1 MVEYFVFKMQT
12 SASKRFSTALLLL
25 LIIGGAFFLGYQ
37 QGEKRIPAELKI
49 TELQNKETGKPEL
62 VDFSSFWRAWN
73 IINEKFV
80 TTATSTG
87 NQEKVWGAIEGL
99 TKSLGDPYT
108 VFFPPE
114 ESKAFETEIS
124 GQFEGVGMELG
135 IKDNIL
141 SVVAP
146 LKDTP
151 AFRAG
156 IKAGDKIIKIND
168 TLAADMTVEAAVKL
182 IRGPRGTSVR
192 LTIAREGKNEPME
205 ITIVREV
212 INIPT
217 IDTEIKQVIAAD
229 DNNESNNP
237 WFNGIY
243 VIKLYNF
250 SGNSS
255 NLFREALRGFIE
267 SGTRK
272 LILDLRGNPGG
283 YLEAAVDMAS
293 WFLPAG
299 KVVVSEEYAK
309 GVEPTL
315 HRSRGYN
322 IFNDNLK
329 MVIKMVILV
338 NEGSAS
344 ASEIL
349 AGALRE
355 YNVAKLVGTKTF
367 GKGSVQELIKIT
379 PNTSLKLTIARW
391 LTPLGHSISEEG
403 LTPDYLIKLTTK
415 DAEAKHD
422 PQMDKAVEILKGM

>member
-1 MVEYFVFKMQT
+1 MKT
-12 SASKRFSTALLLL
+12 NTAKRFSTGFVLL
-25 LIIGGAFFLGYQ
+25 LIIGGAFFFGYQ
-37 QGEKRIPAELKI
+37 RGEKNISAELKI
-49 TELQNKETGKPEL
+49 AELQNKDIGQPEQ
-62 VDFSSFWRAWN
+62 VDFSSFWQTWN
-73 IINEKFV
+73 VINEKFV
-80 TTATSTG
+80 TTATSTTA
-87 NQEKVWGAIEGL
+87 QEKVYGAIEGL
-99 TKSLGDPYT
+99 AKSLGDPYT

-124 GQFEGVGMELG
+124 GKFEGVGIELG

-156 IKAGDKIIKIND
+156 IKSGDKIIKIND
-168 TLAADMTVEAAVKL
+168 TLSADMTVEAAVKM
-182 IRGPRGTSVR
+182 IRGPRGTEVR
-192 LTIAREGKNEPME
+192 LTIAREGKNEPLE
-205 ITIVREV
+205 IKIVRDV

-217 IDTEIKQVIAAD
+217 IDTEIKQVVAAD
-229 DNNESNNP
+229 GSDGSNNP
-237 WFNGIY
+237 WVNGIY

-250 SGNSS
+250 SANSS
-255 NLFREALRGFIE
+255 NLFRDALRSFIE
-267 SGTRK
+267 SGTHK

-293 WFLPAG
+293 WFLPTG

-309 GVEPTL
+309 GTEPTI

-322 IFNDNLK
+322 IFNDTL
-329 MVIKMVILV
+329 KMVILV

-355 YNVAKLVGTKTF
+355 QSIAKLIGAKTF
-367 GKGSVQELIKIT
+367 GKGSVQELVKIT
-379 PNTSLKLTIARW
+379 PDTSLKLTIARW

-403 LTPDYLIKLTTK
+403 LTPDYEVKISTK
-415 DAEAKHD
+415 DLEAKRD

>member
-1 MVEYFVFKMQT
+1 MET
-12 SASKRFSTALLLL
+12 SASKRFSTGFILL
-25 LIIGGAFFLGYQ
+25 LIIGGAFFFGYQ
-37 QGEKRIPAELKI
+37 QGGKHISAELTI
-49 TELQNKETGKPEL
+49 TELQNKDTGQPEQ
-62 VDFSSFWRAWN
+62 VDFSSFWQAWN

-80 TTATSTG
+80 TTATSTTA
-87 NQEKVWGAIEGL
+87 QEKVHGAIEGL
-99 TKSLGDPYT
+99 AKSLGDPYT
-108 VFFPPE
+108 IFFPPE

-124 GQFEGVGMELG
+124 GKFEGVGMELG

-156 IKAGDKIIKIND
+156 IKSGDKIIKINN
-168 TLAADMTVEAAVKL
+168 TLSADMTVEAAVKM
-182 IRGPRGTSVR
+182 IRGPRGTEVR
-192 LTIAREGKNEPME
+192 LTIAREGKNEPLE
-205 ITIVREV
+205 ITITRDV

-217 IDTEIKQVIAAD
+217 IDTEIKQVVAAD
-229 DNNESNNP
+229 GSDGSNNP
-237 WFNGIY
+237 WVNGIY

-250 SGNSS
+250 SANSS
-255 NLFREALRGFIE
+255 NLFRDALRSFIE
-267 SGTRK
+267 SGTHK

-293 WFLPAG
+293 WFLPTG

-309 GVEPTL
+309 GTEPTI

-322 IFNDNLK
+322 IFNDTL
-329 MVIKMVILV
+329 KMVILV

-355 YNVAKLVGTKTF
+355 QNIAKLVGEKTF
-367 GKGSVQELIKIT
+367 GKGSVQELVKIT
-379 PNTSLKLTIARW
+379 PDTSLKLTIARW

-403 LTPDYLIKLTTK
+403 LTPDYLVKISTK
-415 DAEAKHD
+415 DLEAKRD
-422 PQMDKAVEILKGM
+422 PQMDKAVEILNEM

>member
-1 MVEYFVFKMQT
+1 MKT
-12 SASKRFSTALLLL
+12 DSSKRFSTGFILLLV
-25 LIIGGAFFLGYQ
+25 IGSAFFLGYR
-37 QGEKRIPAELKI
+37 QGEKNVPAELI
-49 TELQNKETGKPEL
+49 VTELQNKDTGKPEL
-62 VDFSSFWRAWN
+62 VDFSPFWQAWN
-73 IINEKFV
+73 VINEKFV
-80 TTATSTG
+80 TAATSTTDR
-87 NQEKVWGAIEGL
+87 EKVYGAIEGL
-99 TKSLGDPYT
+99 AKSLDDPYT
-108 VFFPPE
+108 VFFPPV

-135 IKDNIL
+135 IKDDVL

-156 IKAGDKIIKIND
+156 IKSGDKIIKIND
-168 TLAADMTVEAAVKL
+168 TLSADMTIEAAVKM

-192 LTIAREGKNEPME
+192 LTIAREGKNEPLE
-205 ITIVREV
+205 ITIVRDV

-217 IDTEIKQVIAAD
+217 IDTEVKQNIANGD
-229 DNNESNNP
+229 DNKANNP
-237 WFNGIY
+237 WQNDIY

-250 SGNSS
+250 SANSS
-255 NLFREALRGFIE
+255 NLFREALRGFME
-267 SGTRK
+267 SGSHK

-299 KVVVSEEYAK
+299 KIVVSEEYAK
-309 GVEPTL
+309 GTEPTI

-329 MVIKMVILV
+329 MIILI

-355 YNVAKLVGTKTF
+355 HNIAKLVGTKTF

-379 PNTSLKLTIARW
+379 SETSLKLTIARW
-391 LTPLGHSISEEG
+391 LTPLGHSISKEG
-403 LTPDYLIKLTTK
+403 LSPDYLIKLTTK
-415 DAEAKHD
+415 DADIKRD
-422 PQMDKAVEILKGM
+422 SQMDKAVEILNGI

>member
-1 MVEYFVFKMQT
+1 MKT
-12 SASKRFSTALLLL
+12 NTAKRFSTGFVLL
-25 LIIGGAFFLGYQ
+25 LIIGGAFFFGYQ
-37 QGEKRIPAELKI
+37 QGGKHISAELTI
-49 TELQNKETGKPEL
+49 TELQNKDIGQPEQ
-62 VDFSSFWRAWN
+62 VDFSSFWQTWN
-73 IINEKFV
+73 VINEKFV
-80 TTATSTG
+80 TTATSTTA
-87 NQEKVWGAIEGL
+87 QEKVYGAIEGL
-99 TKSLGDPYT
+99 AKSLGDPYT

-124 GQFEGVGMELG
+124 GKFEGVGIELG

-156 IKAGDKIIKIND
+156 IKSGDKIIKIND
-168 TLAADMTVEAAVKL
+168 TLSADMTVEAAVKM
-182 IRGPRGTSVR
+182 IRGPRGTEVR
-192 LTIAREGKNEPME
+192 LTIAREGKNEPLE
-205 ITIVREV
+205 IKIVRDV

-217 IDTEIKQVIAAD
+217 IDTEIKQVVAAD
-229 DNNESNNP
+229 GSDGSNNP
-237 WFNGIY
+237 WVNGIY

-250 SGNSS
+250 SANSS
-255 NLFREALRGFIE
+255 NLFRDALRSFIE
-267 SGTRK
+267 SGTHK

-293 WFLPAG
+293 WFLPTG

-309 GVEPTL
+309 GTEPTI

-322 IFNDNLK
+322 IFNDTL
-329 MVIKMVILV
+329 KMVILV

-355 YNVAKLVGTKTF
+355 QNIAKLVGEKTF
-367 GKGSVQELIKIT
+367 GKGSVQELVKIT
-379 PNTSLKLTIARW
+379 PDTSLKLTIARW

-403 LTPDYLIKLTTK
+403 LTPDYLVKISTK
-415 DAEAKHD
+415 DLEAKRD

>member
-1 MVEYFVFKMQT
+1 MET
-12 SASKRFSTALLLL
+12 SASKRFSTGFILLLV
-25 LIIGGAFFLGYQ
+25 IGGAFFLGYQ
-37 QGEKRIPAELKI
+37 QGERHIPAELKVI
-49 TELQNKETGKPEL
+49 ELQNKDTGKPEP
-62 VDFSSFWRAWN
+62 VDFSPFWQAWN
-73 IINEKFV
+73 VINEKFV
-80 TTATSTG
+80 TTATSTTV
-87 NQEKVWGAIEGL
+87 QEKVYGAIEGL
-99 TKSLGDPYT
+99 AKSLGDSYT

-124 GQFEGVGMELG
+124 GKFEGVGMELG

-156 IKAGDKIIKIND
+156 IKSGDKIIKIND
-168 TLAADMTVEAAVKL
+168 TLASDMAVEAAVKL
-182 IRGPRGTSVR
+182 IRGPRGTEVR
-192 LTIAREGKNEPME
+192 LTIGREGRTEPLE
-205 ITIVREV
+205 IKIVRDV

-217 IDTEIKQVIAAD
+217 IDTEIKQVVAND
-229 DNNESNNP
+229 GSNSESNNP
-237 WFNGIY
+237 WVNGIY

-250 SGNSS
+250 SANSS
-255 NLFREALRGFIE
+255 NLFREALRNFIE
-267 SGTRK
+267 SGTHK

-309 GVEPTL
+309 GTEPTI

-322 IFNDNLK
+322 IFNESLK
-329 MVIKMVILV
+329 MVILI

-355 YNVAKLVGTKTF
+355 QGIAKLVGAKTF
-367 GKGSVQELIKIT
+367 GKGSVQELVKIT
-379 PNTSLKLTIARW
+379 PDTSLKITIARW

-415 DAEAKHD
+415 DAETKRD
-422 PQMDKAVEILKGM
+422 PQMDKAVEILNGM

>member
-1 MVEYFVFKMQT
+1 MKT
-12 SASKRFSTALLLL
+12 NTAKRFSTGFVLL
-25 LIIGGAFFLGYQ
+25 LIIGGAFFFGYQ
-37 QGEKRIPAELKI
+37 RGEKNISAELKI
-49 TELQNKETGKPEL
+49 AELQNKDIGQPEQ
-62 VDFSSFWRAWN
+62 VDFSSFWQTWN
-73 IINEKFV
+73 VINEKFV
-80 TTATSTG
+80 TTATSTTA
-87 NQEKVWGAIEGL
+87 QEKVYGAIEGL
-99 TKSLGDPYT
+99 AKSLGDPYT

-124 GQFEGVGMELG
+124 GKFEGVGIELG

-156 IKAGDKIIKIND
+156 IKSGDKIIKIND
-168 TLAADMTVEAAVKL
+168 TLSADMTVEAAVKM
-182 IRGPRGTSVR
+182 IRGPRGTEVR
-192 LTIAREGKNEPME
+192 LTIAREGKNEPLE
-205 ITIVREV
+205 IKIVRDV

-217 IDTEIKQVIAAD
+217 IDTEIKQVVAAD
-229 DNNESNNP
+229 GSDGSNNP
-237 WFNGIY
+237 WVNGIY

-250 SGNSS
+250 SANSS
-255 NLFREALRGFIE
+255 NLFREALRSFIE
-267 SGTRK
+267 SGTHK

-293 WFLPAG
+293 WFLPTG

-309 GVEPTL
+309 GTEPTI

-322 IFNDNLK
+322 IFNDTL
-329 MVIKMVILV
+329 KMVILV

-355 YNVAKLVGTKTF
+355 QSIAKLIGAKTF
-367 GKGSVQELIKIT
+367 GKGSVQELVKIT
-379 PNTSLKLTIARW
+379 PDTSLKLTIARW

-403 LTPDYLIKLTTK
+403 LTPDYEVKISTK
-415 DAEAKHD
+415 DLEAKRD

>member
-1 MVEYFVFKMQT
+1 MET
-12 SASKRFSTALLLL
+12 NTAKRFSTGFVLL
-25 LIIGGAFFLGYQ
+25 LIIGGAFFFGYQ
-37 QGEKRIPAELKI
+37 RGEKNISAELKI
-49 TELQNKETGKPEL
+49 AELQNKDIGQPEQ
-62 VDFSSFWRAWN
+62 VDFSSFWQTWN
-73 IINEKFV
+73 VINEKFV
-80 TTATSTG
+80 TTATSTTA
-87 NQEKVWGAIEGL
+87 QEKVYGAIEGL
-99 TKSLGDPYT
+99 AKSLGDPYT

-124 GQFEGVGMELG
+124 GKFEGVGMELG

-156 IKAGDKIIKIND
+156 IKSGDKIIKIND
-168 TLAADMTVEAAVKL
+168 TLSADMTVEAAVKM
-182 IRGPRGTSVR
+182 IRGPRGTEVR
-192 LTIAREGKNEPME
+192 LTIAREGKNEPLE
-205 ITIVREV
+205 IKIVRDV

-217 IDTEIKQVIAAD
+217 IDTEIKQVVAAD
-229 DNNESNNP
+229 GSDRSNNP
-237 WFNGIY
+237 WVNGIY

-250 SGNSS
+250 SANSS
-255 NLFREALRGFIE
+255 NLFREALRSFIE
-267 SGTRK
+267 SGTHK

-293 WFLPAG
+293 WFLPTG

-309 GVEPTL
+309 GTEPTI

-322 IFNDNLK
+322 IFNDTL
-329 MVIKMVILV
+329 KMVILV

-355 YNVAKLVGTKTF
+355 QSIAKLIGAKTF
-367 GKGSVQELIKIT
+367 GKGSVQELVKIT
-379 PNTSLKLTIARW
+379 PDTSLKLTIARW

-403 LTPDYLIKLTTK
+403 LTPDYEVKISTK
-415 DAEAKHD
+415 DLEAKRD

>member
-1 MVEYFVFKMQT
+1 MET
-12 SASKRFSTALLLL
+12 SASKRFSTGFILL
-25 LIIGGAFFLGYQ
+25 LIIGGAFFFGYQ
-37 QGEKRIPAELKI
+37 QGGKHISAELTI
-49 TELQNKETGKPEL
+49 TELQNKDTGQPEQ
-62 VDFSSFWRAWN
+62 VDFSSFWQAWN

-80 TTATSTG
+80 TTATSTTA
-87 NQEKVWGAIEGL
+87 QEKVYGAIEGL
-99 TKSLGDPYT
+99 AKSLGDPYT

-124 GQFEGVGMELG
+124 GKFEGVGIELG

-156 IKAGDKIIKIND
+156 IKSGDKIIKIND
-168 TLAADMTVEAAVKL
+168 TLSADMTVEAAVKM
-182 IRGPRGTSVR
+182 IRGPRGTEVR
-192 LTIAREGKNEPME
+192 LTIAREGKNEPLE
-205 ITIVREV
+205 IKIVRDV

-217 IDTEIKQVIAAD
+217 IDTEIKQVVAAD
-229 DNNESNNP
+229 GSDGSNNP
-237 WFNGIY
+237 WVNGIY

-250 SGNSS
+250 SANSS
-255 NLFREALRGFIE
+255 NLFRDALRSFIE
-267 SGTRK
+267 SGTHK

-293 WFLPAG
+293 WFLPTG

-309 GVEPTL
+309 GTEPTI

-322 IFNDNLK
+322 IFNDTL
-329 MVIKMVILV
+329 KMVILV

-355 YNVAKLVGTKTF
+355 QNIAKLVGEKTF
-367 GKGSVQELIKIT
+367 GKGSVQELVKIT
-379 PNTSLKLTIARW
+379 PDTSLKLTIARW

-403 LTPDYLIKLTTK
+403 LTPDYLVKISTK
-415 DAEAKHD
+415 ELEAKRD
-422 PQMDKAVEILKGM
+422 PQMDKAVEILRGM

>member
-1 MVEYFVFKMQT
+1 MET
-12 SASKRFSTALLLL
+12 SASKRFSTGFILL
-25 LIIGGAFFLGYQ
+25 LIIGGAFFFGYQ
-37 QGEKRIPAELKI
+37 QGGKHISAELTI
-49 TELQNKETGKPEL
+49 TELQNKDTGQPEQ
-62 VDFSSFWRAWN
+62 VDFSSFWQAWN

-80 TTATSTG
+80 TTATSTTA
-87 NQEKVWGAIEGL
+87 QEKVHGAIEGL
-99 TKSLGDPYT
+99 AKSLGDPYT
-108 VFFPPE
+108 IFFPPE

-124 GQFEGVGMELG
+124 GKFEGVGMELG

-156 IKAGDKIIKIND
+156 IKSGDKIIKINN
-168 TLAADMTVEAAVKL
+168 TLSADMTVEAAVKM
-182 IRGPRGTSVR
+182 IRGPRGTEVR
-192 LTIAREGKNEPME
+192 LTIVREGKNEPLE
-205 ITIVREV
+205 ITITRDV

-217 IDTEIKQVIAAD
+217 IDTEIKQVVAAD
-229 DNNESNNP
+229 GSDGSNNP
-237 WFNGIY
+237 WVNGIY

-250 SGNSS
+250 SANSS
-255 NLFREALRGFIE
+255 NLFRDALRSFIE
-267 SGTRK
+267 SGTHK

-293 WFLPAG
+293 WFLPTG

-309 GVEPTL
+309 GTEPTI

-322 IFNDNLK
+322 IFNDTL
-329 MVIKMVILV
+329 KMVILV

-355 YNVAKLVGTKTF
+355 QNIAKLVGEKTF
-367 GKGSVQELIKIT
+367 GKGSVQELVKIT
-379 PNTSLKLTIARW
+379 PDTSLKLTIARW

-403 LTPDYLIKLTTK
+403 LTPDYLVKISTK
-415 DAEAKHD
+415 DLEAKRD
-422 PQMDKAVEILKGM
+422 PQMDKAVEILRGM

>member
-1 MVEYFVFKMQT
+1 M
-12 SASKRFSTALLLL
+12 SKRFSTALLLL
-25 LIIGGAFFLGYQ
+25 LVIGGAFFLGYQ

-62 VDFSSFWRAWN
+62 VDFSPFWRAWN
-73 IINEKFV
+73 VINEKFV
-80 TTATSTG
+80 TTATSTD

-99 TKSLGDPYT
+99 AKSLGDPYT

-156 IKAGDKIIKIND
+156 IKSGDKIIKIND

-182 IRGPRGTSVR
+182 IRGPRGTEVR
-192 LTIAREGKNEPME
+192 LTIDREGRNEPLE
-205 ITIVREV
+205 IKIVRDI

-229 DNNESNNP
+229 GSGDESNNP
-237 WFNGIY
+237 WVNGIY
-243 VIKLYNF
+243 IIKLYNF
-250 SGNSS
+250 SANSS

-299 KVVVSEEYAK
+299 KIIVSEEYVK
-309 GVEPTL
+309 GAEPTL

-329 MVIKMVILV
+329 MVILI

-355 YNVAKLVGTKTF
+355 YDIAKLVGTKTF

-403 LTPDYLIKLTTK
+403 LTPDYEVKISTK
-415 DAEAKHD
+415 DAEAQRD
-422 PQMDKAVEILKGM
+422 PQMDKAVEILRGI

>member
-1 MVEYFVFKMQT
+1 MET
-12 SASKRFSTALLLL
+12 NTAKRFSTGFVLL
-25 LIIGGAFFLGYQ
+25 LIIGGAFFFGYQ
-37 QGEKRIPAELKI
+37 RGEKNISAELKI
-49 TELQNKETGKPEL
+49 AELQNKDIGQPEQ
-62 VDFSSFWRAWN
+62 VDFSSFWQTWN
-73 IINEKFV
+73 VINEKFV
-80 TTATSTG
+80 TTATSTTA
-87 NQEKVWGAIEGL
+87 QEKVYGAIEGL
-99 TKSLGDPYT
+99 AKSLGDPYT

-124 GQFEGVGMELG
+124 GKFEGVGMELG

-156 IKAGDKIIKIND
+156 IKSGDKIIKIND
-168 TLAADMTVEAAVKL
+168 TLSADMTVEAAVKM
-182 IRGPRGTSVR
+182 IRGPRGTEVR
-192 LTIAREGKNEPME
+192 LTIAREGKNEPLE
-205 ITIVREV
+205 IKIVRDV

-217 IDTEIKQVIAAD
+217 IDTEIKQVVAAD
-229 DNNESNNP
+229 GGGENNNP
-237 WFNGIY
+237 WVNGIY

-250 SGNSS
+250 SANSS
-255 NLFREALRGFIE
+255 NLFREALRSFIE
-267 SGTRK
+267 SGTHK

-293 WFLPAG
+293 WFLPTG

-309 GVEPTL
+309 GTEPTI

-322 IFNDNLK
+322 IFNDTL
-329 MVIKMVILV
+329 KMVILV

-355 YNVAKLVGTKTF
+355 QSIAKLIGAKTF
-367 GKGSVQELIKIT
+367 GKGSVQELVKIT
-379 PNTSLKLTIARW
+379 PDTSLKLTIARW

-403 LTPDYLIKLTTK
+403 LTPDYEVKISTK
-415 DAEAKHD
+415 DLEAKRD

>member
-1 MVEYFVFKMQT
+1 MKT
-12 SASKRFSTALLLL
+12 NTAKRFSTGFVLL
-25 LIIGGAFFLGYQ
+25 LIIGGAFFFGYQ
-37 QGEKRIPAELKI
+37 RGEKNISAELKI
-49 TELQNKETGKPEL
+49 AELQNKDIGQPEQ
-62 VDFSSFWRAWN
+62 VDFSSFWQTWN
-73 IINEKFV
+73 VINEKFV
-80 TTATSTG
+80 TTATSTTA
-87 NQEKVWGAIEGL
+87 QEKVYGAIEGL
-99 TKSLGDPYT
+99 AKSLGDPYT

-124 GQFEGVGMELG
+124 GKFEGVGMELG

-156 IKAGDKIIKIND
+156 IKSGDKIIKIND
-168 TLAADMTVEAAVKL
+168 TLSADMTVEAAVKM
-182 IRGPRGTSVR
+182 IRGPRGTEVR
-192 LTIAREGKNEPME
+192 LTIAREGKNEPLE
-205 ITIVREV
+205 IKIVRDV

-217 IDTEIKQVIAAD
+217 IDTEIKQVVAAD
-229 DNNESNNP
+229 GSDGSNNP
-237 WFNGIY
+237 WVNGIY

-250 SGNSS
+250 SANSS
-255 NLFREALRGFIE
+255 NLFREALRSFIE
-267 SGTRK
+267 SGTHK

-293 WFLPAG
+293 WFLPTG

-309 GVEPTL
+309 GTEPTI

-322 IFNDNLK
+322 IFNDTL
-329 MVIKMVILV
+329 KMVILV

-355 YNVAKLVGTKTF
+355 QSIAKLIGAKTF
-367 GKGSVQELIKIT
+367 GKGSVQELVKIT
-379 PNTSLKLTIARW
+379 PDTSLKLTIARW

-403 LTPDYLIKLTTK
+403 LTPDYEVKISTK
-415 DAEAKHD
+415 DLEAKRD

>member
-1 MVEYFVFKMQT
+1 
-12 SASKRFSTALLLL
+12 
-25 LIIGGAFFLGYQ
+25 
-37 QGEKRIPAELKI
+37 
-49 TELQNKETGKPEL
+49 QNKDIDKSEL
-62 VDFSSFWRAWN
+62 VDFSPFWQTWN
-73 IINEKFV
+73 VINEKFV
-80 TTATSTG
+80 TAATSTT
-87 NQEKVWGAIEGL
+87 NQEKVYGASEGL
-99 TKSLGDPYT
+99 AKSLGDPYT

-114 ESKAFETEIS
+114 ESKAFETEIN

-141 SVVAP
+141 SIVAP
-146 LKDTP
+146 LKGTP

-168 TLAADMTVEAAVKL
+168 TLSADMTVEAAVKL

-192 LTIAREGKNEPME
+192 LTITREDKNEPLE
-205 ITIVREV
+205 ITIVRDI

-217 IDTEIKQVIAAD
+217 IDTEIKQLANAGE
-229 DNNESNNP
+229 NEVNNP
-237 WFNGIY
+237 WQNGVY

-250 SGNSS
+250 SGNAA

-267 SGTRK
+267 SGTSK

-309 GVEPTL
+309 NTETTI

-322 IFNDNLK
+322 IFNDSL
-329 MVIKMVILV
+329 KMVILV

-355 YNVAKLVGTKTF
+355 HNIAKLIGAKTF

-379 PNTSLKLTIARW
+379 PDTSLKLTIARW

-403 LTPDYLIKLTTK
+403 LTPDYLVKLTAK
-415 DAEAKHD
+415 DAEAKRD

>member
-1 MVEYFVFKMQT
+1 MET
-12 SASKRFSTALLLL
+12 SASKRFSTGFILLLVL
-25 LIIGGAFFLGYQ
+25 GGVFFLGYR
-37 QGEKRIPAELKI
+37 QGERHIPAELKI
-49 TELQNKETGKPEL
+49 TELQNKALGKSEL
-62 VDFSSFWRAWN
+62 VDFSPFWQAWN
-73 IINEKFV
+73 VINEKFV
-80 TTATSTG
+80 TAATSTT
-87 NQEKVWGAIEGL
+87 NQEKVYGAIEGL
-99 TKSLGDPYT
+99 AKSLGDPYT

-114 ESKAFETEIS
+114 ESKAFETEIN

-146 LKDTP
+146 LKGTP

-168 TLAADMTVEAAVKL
+168 TLSADMTVEAAVKL
-182 IRGPRGTSVR
+182 IRGPRGTEVH
-192 LTIAREGKNEPME
+192 LTIAREGKNEPLE
-205 ITIVREV
+205 ITIVRDI

-217 IDTEIKQVIAAD
+217 IDTEIKQLASAGE
-229 DNNESNNP
+229 NEVNNP
-237 WFNGIY
+237 WQNGVY

-250 SGNSS
+250 SGNAA

-299 KVVVSEEYAK
+299 KVVVSEEYAE
-309 GVEPTL
+309 GTEPTI

-322 IFNDNLK
+322 IFNDSL
-329 MVIKMVILV
+329 KMVILV

-355 YNVAKLVGTKTF
+355 HNIAKLIGAKTF

-379 PNTSLKLTIARW
+379 PDTSLKLTIARW

-403 LTPDYLIKLTTK
+403 LTPDYLVKFTAK
-415 DAEAKHD
+415 DAEAQRD

>member
-1 MVEYFVFKMQT
+1 MKT
-12 SASKRFSTALLLL
+12 NTAKRFSTGFVLL
-25 LIIGGAFFLGYQ
+25 LIIGGAFFFGYQ
-37 QGEKRIPAELKI
+37 RGEKNISAELKI
-49 TELQNKETGKPEL
+49 AELQNKDIGQPEQ
-62 VDFSSFWRAWN
+62 VDFSSFWQTWN
-73 IINEKFV
+73 VINEKFV
-80 TTATSTG
+80 TTATSTTA
-87 NQEKVWGAIEGL
+87 QEKVYGAIEGL
-99 TKSLGDPYT
+99 AKSLGDPYT

-124 GQFEGVGMELG
+124 GKFEGVGMELG

-156 IKAGDKIIKIND
+156 IKSGDKIIKIND
-168 TLAADMTVEAAVKL
+168 TLSADMTVEAAVKM
-182 IRGPRGTSVR
+182 IRGPRGTEVR
-192 LTIAREGKNEPME
+192 LTIAREGKNEPLE
-205 ITIVREV
+205 IKIVRDV

-217 IDTEIKQVIAAD
+217 IDTEIKQVVAAD
-229 DNNESNNP
+229 GSDGSNNP
-237 WFNGIY
+237 WVNGIY

-250 SGNSS
+250 SANSS
-255 NLFREALRGFIE
+255 NLFREALRSFIE
-267 SGTRK
+267 SGTHK

-293 WFLPAG
+293 WFLPTG

-309 GVEPTL
+309 GTEPTI

-322 IFNDNLK
+322 IFNDTL
-329 MVIKMVILV
+329 KMVILV

-355 YNVAKLVGTKTF
+355 QNIAKLVGEKTF
-367 GKGSVQELIKIT
+367 GKGSVQELVKIT
-379 PNTSLKLTIARW
+379 PDTSLKLTIARW

-403 LTPDYLIKLTTK
+403 LTPDYLVKISTK
-415 DAEAKHD
+415 DLEAKRD
-422 PQMDKAVEILKGM
+422 PQMDKAVEILNEM

>member
-1 MVEYFVFKMQT
+1 MET
-12 SASKRFSTALLLL
+12 GASKRFSTALVLL
-25 LIIGGAFFLGYQ
+25 LIIGGAFFFGYQ
-37 QGEKRIPAELKI
+37 QGEKNVSTELAI
-49 TELQNKETGKPEL
+49 TELQNKESGQPEQ
-62 VDFSSFWRAWN
+62 VDFSPFWQAWN
-73 IINEKFV
+73 VINEKFV
-80 TTATSTG
+80 TVATSTTA
-87 NQEKVWGAIEGL
+87 QEKVYGAIEGL
-99 TKSLGDPYT
+99 AKSLGDPYT

-135 IKDNIL
+135 IKDNVL
-141 SVVAP
+141 SIVAP

-156 IKAGDKIIKIND
+156 IKSGDKIIKIND
-168 TLAADMTVEAAVKL
+168 TLSADMSIEAAVKL
-182 IRGPRGTSVR
+182 IRGPRGTKVH
-192 LTIAREGKNEPME
+192 LIIGREGRNEPLE
-205 ITIVREV
+205 ITIVRDV

-217 IDTEIKQVIAAD
+217 IDTEIKQIVTSVGD
-229 DNNESNNP
+229 SESTNP
-237 WFNGIY
+237 WQNEVY

-250 SGNSS
+250 TGNSV

-267 SGTRK
+267 SGTHK

-299 KVVVSEEYAK
+299 KVVVSEEYAL
-309 GVEPTL
+309 GTEPTV

-322 IFNDNLK
+322 IFNDSL
-329 MVIKMVILV
+329 KMVILV

-355 YNVAKLVGTKTF
+355 HDIAKLVGTKTF
-367 GKGSVQELIKIT
+367 GKGSVQELVKIT
-379 PNTSLKLTIARW
+379 PDTSLKLTIARW

-403 LTPDYLIKLTTK
+403 LTPDYEVKITAK
-415 DAEAKHD
+415 DIEAKRD
-422 PQMDKAVEILKGM
+422 SQMDKAVEILKGM

>member
-1 MVEYFVFKMQT
+1 MET
-12 SASKRFSTALLLL
+12 SASKRFSTGFILL
-25 LIIGGAFFLGYQ
+25 LIIGGAFFFGYQ
-37 QGEKRIPAELKI
+37 QGGKHISAELTI
-49 TELQNKETGKPEL
+49 TELQNKDIGQPEQ
-62 VDFSSFWRAWN
+62 VDFSSFWQAWN
-73 IINEKFV
+73 VINEKFV
-80 TTATSTG
+80 TTATSTTA
-87 NQEKVWGAIEGL
+87 QEKVYGAIEGL
-99 TKSLGDPYT
+99 AKSLGDPYT
-108 VFFPPE
+108 IFFPPE
-114 ESKAFETEIS
+114 KSKTFETEIS
-124 GQFEGVGMELG
+124 GKFEGVGMELG

-156 IKAGDKIIKIND
+156 IKSGDKIIKIDD
-168 TLAADMTVEAAVKL
+168 TLSADMTVEAAVKM
-182 IRGPRGTSVR
+182 IRGPRGTEVR
-192 LTIAREGKNEPME
+192 LTIGREGQSGPLE
-205 ITIVREV
+205 IKIVRDV

-217 IDTEIKQVIAAD
+217 IDTEVKQVTAGASGNEG
-229 DNNESNNP
+229 NNA
-237 WFNGIY
+237 WRNGIY

-250 SGNSS
+250 SANSS
-255 NLFREALRGFIE
+255 NLFREALRSFIE
-267 SGTRK
+267 SGTHK

-293 WFLPAG
+293 WFLPTG

-309 GVEPTL
+309 GTEPTI

-322 IFNDNLK
+322 IFNNTL
-329 MVIKMVILV
+329 KMVILV

-355 YNVAKLVGTKTF
+355 QNIAKLIGAKTF
-367 GKGSVQELIKIT
+367 GKGSVQELVKIT
-379 PNTSLKLTIARW
+379 PETSLKLTIARW

-403 LTPDYLIKLTTK
+403 LTPDYKVKISTK
-415 DAEAKHD
+415 DLEAKRD

>member
-1 MVEYFVFKMQT
+1 MET
-12 SASKRFSTALLLL
+12 SASKRFSTGFILL
-25 LIIGGAFFLGYQ
+25 LIIGGAFFFGYQ
-37 QGEKRIPAELKI
+37 QGGKHISAELTI
-49 TELQNKETGKPEL
+49 TELQNKDIGQPEQ
-62 VDFSSFWRAWN
+62 VDFSSFWQTWN
-73 IINEKFV
+73 VINEKFV
-80 TTATSTG
+80 TTATSTTA
-87 NQEKVWGAIEGL
+87 QEKVHGAIEGL
-99 TKSLGDPYT
+99 AKSLGDPYT
-108 VFFPPE
+108 IFFPPE

-124 GQFEGVGMELG
+124 GKFEGVGMELG

-156 IKAGDKIIKIND
+156 IKSGDKIIKINN
-168 TLAADMTVEAAVKL
+168 TLSADMTVEAAVKM
-182 IRGPRGTSVR
+182 IRGPRGTEVR
-192 LTIAREGKNEPME
+192 LTIAREGKNEPLE
-205 ITIVREV
+205 ITITRDV

-217 IDTEIKQVIAAD
+217 IDTEIKQVVAAD
-229 DNNESNNP
+229 GSDGSNNP
-237 WFNGIY
+237 WVNGIY

-250 SGNSS
+250 SANSS
-255 NLFREALRGFIE
+255 NLFRDALRSFIE
-267 SGTRK
+267 SGTHK

-293 WFLPAG
+293 WFLPTG

-309 GVEPTL
+309 GTEPTI

-322 IFNDNLK
+322 IFNDTL
-329 MVIKMVILV
+329 KMVILV

-355 YNVAKLVGTKTF
+355 QNIAKLVGEKTF
-367 GKGSVQELIKIT
+367 GKGSVQELVKIT
-379 PNTSLKLTIARW
+379 PDTSLKLTIARW

-403 LTPDYLIKLTTK
+403 LTPDYLVKISTK
-415 DAEAKHD
+415 ELEAKRD
-422 PQMDKAVEILKGM
+422 PQMDKAVEIFTK

>member
-1 MVEYFVFKMQT
+1 MET
-12 SASKRFSTALLLL
+12 SASKRFSTGFILL
-25 LIIGGAFFLGYQ
+25 LIIGGAFFFGYQ
-37 QGEKRIPAELKI
+37 QGEKHISAELKI
-49 TELQNKETGKPEL
+49 AELQNKDTGQPEQ
-62 VDFSSFWRAWN
+62 VDFSSFWQAWN
-73 IINEKFV
+73 VINEKFV
-80 TTATSTG
+80 TTATSTTA
-87 NQEKVWGAIEGL
+87 QEKVYGAIEGL
-99 TKSLGDPYT
+99 AKSLGDPYT
-108 VFFPPE
+108 IFFPPE
-114 ESKAFETEIS
+114 KSKTFETEIS
-124 GQFEGVGMELG
+124 GKFEGVGMELG

-156 IKAGDKIIKIND
+156 IKSGDKIIKIDD
-168 TLAADMTVEAAVKL
+168 TLSADMTVEAAVKM
-182 IRGPRGTSVR
+182 IRGPRGTEVR
-192 LTIAREGKNEPME
+192 LTIGREGQSGPLE
-205 ITIVREV
+205 IKIVRDV

-217 IDTEIKQVIAAD
+217 IDTEVKQVTAGASGNEG
-229 DNNESNNP
+229 NNA
-237 WFNGIY
+237 WRNGIY

-250 SGNSS
+250 SANSS
-255 NLFREALRGFIE
+255 NLFREALRSFIE
-267 SGTRK
+267 SGTHK

-293 WFLPAG
+293 WFLPTG

-309 GVEPTL
+309 GTEPTI

-322 IFNDNLK
+322 IFNNTL
-329 MVIKMVILV
+329 KMVILV

-355 YNVAKLVGTKTF
+355 QNIAKLIGAKTF
-367 GKGSVQELIKIT
+367 GKGSVQELVKIT
-379 PNTSLKLTIARW
+379 PETSLKLTIARW

-403 LTPDYLIKLTTK
+403 LTPDYKVKISTK
-415 DAEAKHD
+415 DLEAKRD

>member
-1 MVEYFVFKMQT
+1 MET
-12 SASKRFSTALLLL
+12 NTAKRFSTGFVLL
-25 LIIGGAFFLGYQ
+25 LIIGGAFFFGYQ
-37 QGEKRIPAELKI
+37 RGEKNISAELKI
-49 TELQNKETGKPEL
+49 AELQNKDIGQPEQ
-62 VDFSSFWRAWN
+62 VDFSSFWQTWN
-73 IINEKFV
+73 VINEKFV
-80 TTATSTG
+80 TTATSTTA
-87 NQEKVWGAIEGL
+87 QEKVYGAIEGL
-99 TKSLGDPYT
+99 AKSLGDPYT

-124 GQFEGVGMELG
+124 GKFEGVGMELG

-156 IKAGDKIIKIND
+156 IKSGDKIIKIND
-168 TLAADMTVEAAVKL
+168 TLSADMTVEAAVKM
-182 IRGPRGTSVR
+182 IRGPRGTEVR
-192 LTIAREGKNEPME
+192 LTIAREGKNEPLE
-205 ITIVREV
+205 IKIVRDV

-217 IDTEIKQVIAAD
+217 IDTEIKQVVAAD
-229 DNNESNNP
+229 GSDGSNNP
-237 WFNGIY
+237 WVNGIY

-250 SGNSS
+250 SANSS
-255 NLFREALRGFIE
+255 NLFREALRSFIE
-267 SGTRK
+267 SGTHK

-293 WFLPAG
+293 WFLPTG

-309 GVEPTL
+309 GTEPTI

-322 IFNDNLK
+322 IFNDTL
-329 MVIKMVILV
+329 KMVILV

-355 YNVAKLVGTKTF
+355 QSIAKLIGAKTF
-367 GKGSVQELIKIT
+367 GKGSVQELVKIT
-379 PNTSLKLTIARW
+379 PDTSLKLTIARW

-403 LTPDYLIKLTTK
+403 LTPDYEVKISTK
-415 DAEAKHD
+415 DLEAKRD

>member
-1 MVEYFVFKMQT
+1 MET
-12 SASKRFSTALLLL
+12 SASKRFSTGFILL
-25 LIIGGAFFLGYQ
+25 LIIGGAFFFGYQ
-37 QGEKRIPAELKI
+37 QGEKHISAELKI
-49 TELQNKETGKPEL
+49 AELQNKDTGQPEQ
-62 VDFSSFWRAWN
+62 VDFASFWQAWN
-73 IINEKFV
+73 VINEKFV
-80 TTATSTG
+80 TTATSTTA
-87 NQEKVWGAIEGL
+87 QEKVYGAIEGL
-99 TKSLGDPYT
+99 AKSLGDPYT
-108 VFFPPE
+108 IFFPPE
-114 ESKAFETEIS
+114 KSKTFETEIS
-124 GQFEGVGMELG
+124 GKFEGVGMELG

-156 IKAGDKIIKIND
+156 IKSGDKIIKIDD
-168 TLAADMTVEAAVKL
+168 TLSADMTVEAAVKM
-182 IRGPRGTSVR
+182 IRGPRGTEVR
-192 LTIAREGKNEPME
+192 LTIGREGQSGPLE
-205 ITIVREV
+205 IKIVRDV

-217 IDTEIKQVIAAD
+217 IDTEVKQVTAGASGNEG
-229 DNNESNNP
+229 NNA
-237 WFNGIY
+237 WRNGIY

-250 SGNSS
+250 SANSS
-255 NLFREALRGFIE
+255 NLFREALRSFIE
-267 SGTRK
+267 SGTHK

-293 WFLPAG
+293 WFLPTG

-309 GVEPTL
+309 GTEPTI

-322 IFNDNLK
+322 IFNNTL
-329 MVIKMVILV
+329 KMVILV

-355 YNVAKLVGTKTF
+355 QNIAKLIGAKTF
-367 GKGSVQELIKIT
+367 GKGSVQELVKIT
-379 PNTSLKLTIARW
+379 PETSLKLTIARW

-403 LTPDYLIKLTTK
+403 LTPDYKVKISTK
-415 DAEAKHD
+415 DLEAKRD

>member
-1 MVEYFVFKMQT
+1 MET
-12 SASKRFSTALLLL
+12 NTAKRFSTGFVLL
-25 LIIGGAFFLGYQ
+25 LIIGGAFFFGYQ
-37 QGEKRIPAELKI
+37 RGEKNISAELKI
-49 TELQNKETGKPEL
+49 AELQNKDIGQPEQ
-62 VDFSSFWRAWN
+62 VDFSSFWQTWN
-73 IINEKFV
+73 VINEKFV
-80 TTATSTG
+80 TTATSTTA
-87 NQEKVWGAIEGL
+87 QEKVHGAIEGL
-99 TKSLGDPYT
+99 AKSLGDPYT
-108 VFFPPE
+108 IFFPPE

-124 GQFEGVGMELG
+124 GKFEGVGMELG

-156 IKAGDKIIKIND
+156 IKSGDKIIKIND
-168 TLAADMTVEAAVKL
+168 TLSADMTVEAAVKM
-182 IRGPRGTSVR
+182 IRGPRGTEVR
-192 LTIAREGKNEPME
+192 LTIAREGKNEPLE
-205 ITIVREV
+205 ITITRDV

-217 IDTEIKQVIAAD
+217 IDTEIKQVVAAD
-229 DNNESNNP
+229 GSDGSNNP
-237 WFNGIY
+237 WVNGIY

-250 SGNSS
+250 SANSS
-255 NLFREALRGFIE
+255 NLFRDALRSFIE
-267 SGTRK
+267 SGTHK

-293 WFLPAG
+293 WFLPTG

-309 GVEPTL
+309 GTEPTI

-322 IFNDNLK
+322 IFNDTL
-329 MVIKMVILV
+329 KMVILV

-355 YNVAKLVGTKTF
+355 QNIAKLVGEKSF
-367 GKGSVQELIKIT
+367 GKGSVQELVKIT
-379 PNTSLKLTIARW
+379 PDTSLKLTIARW

-403 LTPDYLIKLTTK
+403 LTPDYLVKISTK
-415 DAEAKHD
+415 ELEAKRD
-422 PQMDKAVEILKGM
+422 PQMDKAVEILRGM

>member
-1 MVEYFVFKMQT
+1 MET
-12 SASKRFSTALLLL
+12 SASKRFSTGFILL
-25 LIIGGAFFLGYQ
+25 LIIGGAFFFGYQ
-37 QGEKRIPAELKI
+37 QGGKHISAELTI
-49 TELQNKETGKPEL
+49 TELQNKDTGQPEQ
-62 VDFSSFWRAWN
+62 VDFSSFWQAWN

-80 TTATSTG
+80 TTATSTTA
-87 NQEKVWGAIEGL
+87 QEKVYGAIEGL
-99 TKSLGDPYT
+99 AKSLGDPYT

-124 GQFEGVGMELG
+124 GKFEGVGMELG

-156 IKAGDKIIKIND
+156 IKSGDKIIKIND
-168 TLAADMTVEAAVKL
+168 TLSADMTVEAAVKM
-182 IRGPRGTSVR
+182 IRGPRGTEVR
-192 LTIAREGKNEPME
+192 LTIAREGKNEPLE
-205 ITIVREV
+205 IKIVRDV

-217 IDTEIKQVIAAD
+217 IDTEIKQVVAAD
-229 DNNESNNP
+229 GSDGSNNP
-237 WFNGIY
+237 WVNGIY

-250 SGNSS
+250 SANSS
-255 NLFREALRGFIE
+255 NLFREALRSFIE
-267 SGTRK
+267 SGTHK

-293 WFLPAG
+293 WFLPTG

-309 GVEPTL
+309 GTEPTI

-322 IFNDNLK
+322 IFNDTL
-329 MVIKMVILV
+329 KMVILV

-355 YNVAKLVGTKTF
+355 QSIAKLIGAKTF
-367 GKGSVQELIKIT
+367 GKGSVQELVKIT
-379 PNTSLKLTIARW
+379 PDTSLKLTIARW

-403 LTPDYLIKLTTK
+403 LTPDYEVKISTK
-415 DAEAKHD
+415 DLEAKRD

>member
-1 MVEYFVFKMQT
+1 MET
-12 SASKRFSTALLLL
+12 SASKRFSTGFILL
-25 LIIGGAFFLGYQ
+25 LIIGGAFFFGYQ
-37 QGEKRIPAELKI
+37 QGEKHISAELKI
-49 TELQNKETGKPEL
+49 AELQNKDIGQPEQ
-62 VDFSSFWRAWN
+62 VDFSSFWQAWN
-73 IINEKFV
+73 VINEKFV
-80 TTATSTG
+80 TTATSTTA
-87 NQEKVWGAIEGL
+87 QEKVYGAIEGL
-99 TKSLGDPYT
+99 AKSLGDPYT
-108 VFFPPE
+108 IFFPPE

-124 GQFEGVGMELG
+124 GKFEGVGMELG
-135 IKDNIL
+135 IKNNIL

-156 IKAGDKIIKIND
+156 IKSGDKIIKIND
-168 TLAADMTVEAAVKL
+168 TLSADMTVEAAVKM
-182 IRGPRGTSVR
+182 IRGPRGTEVR
-192 LTIAREGKNEPME
+192 LTIAREGKNEPLE
-205 ITIVREV
+205 ITITRDV

-217 IDTEIKQVIAAD
+217 IDTEIKQVVAAD
-229 DNNESNNP
+229 GSNGSNNP
-237 WFNGIY
+237 WVNGIY

-250 SGNSS
+250 SANSS
-255 NLFREALRGFIE
+255 NLFREALRSFID
-267 SGTRK
+267 SGTHK

-293 WFLPAG
+293 WFLPTG

-309 GVEPTL
+309 GTEPTI

-322 IFNDNLK
+322 IFNDTL
-329 MVIKMVILV
+329 KMVILV

-355 YNVAKLVGTKTF
+355 QNIAKLVGEKTF
-367 GKGSVQELIKIT
+367 GKGSVQELVKIT
-379 PNTSLKLTIARW
+379 PDTSLKLTIARW

-403 LTPDYLIKLTTK
+403 LTPDYLVKISTK
-415 DAEAKHD
+415 DLEAKRD

>member
-1 MVEYFVFKMQT
+1 MET
-12 SASKRFSTALLLL
+12 SASKRLSTGFILL
-25 LIIGGAFFLGYQ
+25 LIIGGAFFLGYR
-37 QGEKRIPAELKI
+37 QGERNVPVERKI
-49 TELQNKETGKPEL
+49 TELQNKEIGKPEV
-62 VDFSSFWRAWN
+62 VDFSPFWQAWN
-73 IINEKFV
+73 VINEKFV
-80 TTATSTG
+80 TKATTTTA
-87 NQEKVWGAIEGL
+87 QEKVYGAIEGL
-99 TKSLGDPYT
+99 AKSLGDPYT
-108 VFFPPE
+108 VFFPPVE
-114 ESKAFETEIS
+114 LKEFETEIS

-135 IKDNIL
+135 IKDNVL
-141 SVVAP
+141 TVVAP

-156 IKAGDKIIKIND
+156 IKSGDKIIKIND
-168 TLAADMTVEAAVKL
+168 TLATDMKVEAAVKM

-192 LTIAREGKNEPME
+192 LTIVRENRNEPLE
-205 ITIVREV
+205 IIIARDV

-217 IDTEIKQVIAAD
+217 IDTEIKQIT
-229 DNNESNNP
+229 NGNKNEINNP
-237 WFNGIY
+237 WQNGIY

-250 SGNSS
+250 SGNAA

-267 SGTRK
+267 SDTHK

-299 KVVVSEEYAK
+299 KIVVSEEYAQGK
-309 GVEPTL
+309 EPTV

-322 IFNDNLK
+322 IFNDTLK
-329 MVIKMVILV
+329 MVVLV

-355 YNVAKLVGTKTF
+355 HNIAKLVGTKTF

-379 PNTSLKLTIARW
+379 PDTSLKLTIARW
-391 LTPLGHSISEEG
+391 LTPLNHSISEEG
-403 LTPDYLIKLTTK
+403 LAPDYEVKISAK
-415 DAEAKHD
+415 DLEAKRD